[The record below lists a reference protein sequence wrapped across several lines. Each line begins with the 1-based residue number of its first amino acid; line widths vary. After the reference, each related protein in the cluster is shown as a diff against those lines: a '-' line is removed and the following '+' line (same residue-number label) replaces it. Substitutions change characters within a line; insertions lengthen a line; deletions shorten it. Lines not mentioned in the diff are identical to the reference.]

1 MSAEFEQGGYLQT
14 MNGWLKKSDFK
25 KKNFNSATKILKR
38 RTILSLR
45 LSVKALKLPFTKTQ
59 KAEFINNASA
69 LSSNVFADSPIK
81 ELLGT

>member
-14 MNGWLKKSDFK
+14 MNGRLQKRKK
-25 KKNFNSATKILKR
+25 FNSATKILKR

-59 KAEFINNASA
+59 KAELKNNAST